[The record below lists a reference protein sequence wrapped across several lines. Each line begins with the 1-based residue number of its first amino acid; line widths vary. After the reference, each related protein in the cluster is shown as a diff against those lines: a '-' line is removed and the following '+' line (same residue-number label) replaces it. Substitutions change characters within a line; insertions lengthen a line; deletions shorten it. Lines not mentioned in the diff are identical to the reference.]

1 MVSEHSLPALW
12 NVIYLNLSKH
22 SKAKLKCDATRDK
35 PRVVTDDQGKVPKQ
49 RRARVRD
56 SNSPTTAHIHI
67 CKRETVYTTTIH
79 FTIEFDGGNS
89 DGTQEDQPGCRNLRT
104 FPCTSA
110 PSNTTRKTQCIFAGY
125 IRRDQQSLVIRL
137 LAPVTIVATEITA
150 SHDKHTHI
158 LRKQKRHIFA
168 VWVIPT
174 SYHSSNLIFSL
185 TS

>member
-1 MVSEHSLPALW
+1 MSEHSLPALW

-35 PRVVTDDQGKVPKQ
+35 LRVVTDDLSKVPKQ

-89 DGTQEDQPGCRNLRT
+89 DGTQEDQPGCRNLGT

-137 LAPVTIVATEITA
+137 SICHSSRACHHCCNGDHSVSWQT
-150 SHDKHTHI
+150 HTHFEKAKTPYFCRLSDTYFI
-158 LRKQKRHIFA
+158 
-168 VWVIPT
+168 
-174 SYHSSNLIFSL
+174 S
-185 TS
+185 